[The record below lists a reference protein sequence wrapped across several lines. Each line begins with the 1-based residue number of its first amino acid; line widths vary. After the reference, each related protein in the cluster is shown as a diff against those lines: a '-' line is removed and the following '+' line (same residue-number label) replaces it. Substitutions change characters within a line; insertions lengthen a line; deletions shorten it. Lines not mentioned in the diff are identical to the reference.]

1 MMSERYQQAWSQLSR
16 YELIAEIGRGGM
28 GVVYRAYEPALDRTV
43 ALKLLAPD
51 LANQPGFVAR
61 LRREAISAA
70 RLRHPNIALLYEFG
84 QADDTSFLAMEY
96 VPGCSL
102 RQLLEAGQLPT
113 ERALA
118 ILDQIGQ
125 ALDYAHRMGIV
136 HRDVKPSNILVGPDD
151 QAMLIDFGLAEVS
164 ESTLLTTDGAV
175 LGTPHYMAPEQAVG
189 RGAEARSDQY
199 GLAAVAYEMLAG
211 APPFDNRSATA
222 VIHAH
227 IYELPPPP
235 TERRPSLPAAVNAVL
250 LRALAKQPTDRYTS
264 LAEFVAA
271 LRAALAPL
279 PAPARPTR
287 SRRSLLL
294 GTAGGLAI
302 VVVLLLA
309 ALLSR
314 GANGISALGLS
325 PQTAA
330 RASLPI
336 LQQSQASARTG
347 VTLPQ
352 QVIWS
357 YAPEPNLVGGPA
369 PVALDDMLVVGTL
382 DGQVLGLHAGSGELR
397 WQAGGGALLFSAPIV
412 GNGLVFAGSSDGF
425 IQGLS
430 LSSGKTT
437 WQTKVVG
444 VAQQAPTLDGDRLM
458 VTTDKGYIYMLQA
471 GSGQVIWDRPLAQS
485 AQPPTV
491 GAGRIFVSAGP
502 TLFALDASDG
512 AVDWTFQA
520 SGAITTRAVIA
531 GDLVVVGTERGLLY
545 GLQIADGQ
553 THLRFQAGGALCA
566 APAANQNAIYI
577 ADQAGGITAID
588 LANASVLWR
597 FAAGTAIT
605 TSPLLAGDKLL
616 FGAGDGMFY
625 ALDTRGGA
633 QLARIQLDG
642 SVVSPPALG
651 AGLVFVR
658 ADKIYAL
665 GS

>member
-1 MMSERYQQAWSQLSR
+1 MMSERYQQAWSQISR

-28 GVVYRAYEPALDRTV
+28 GVVYRAYEAALDRTV
-43 ALKLLAPD
+43 ALKLLAPN

-84 QADDTSFLAMEY
+84 QADDTAFLAMEY
-96 VPGCSL
+96 VPGRSL
-102 RQLLEAGQLPT
+102 RQHLEAGPLPA

-136 HRDVKPSNILVGPDD
+136 HRDVKPSNILVGPGN

-175 LGTPHYMAPEQAVG
+175 LGTPHYMAPEQAAG
-189 RGAEARSDQY
+189 RGADARADQY
-199 GLAAVAYEMLAG
+199 ALAAVAYEMLTG
-211 APPFDNRSATA
+211 APPFHNRGATA

-235 TERRPSLPAAVNAVL
+235 TEQCPSLPAAVNAVL
-250 LRALAKQPTDRYTS
+250 LRALAKQPDERYDS
-264 LAEFVAA
+264 LAEFVAL
-271 LRAALAPL
+271 LRAALTP
-279 PAPARPTR
+279 PATPARPAHAR
-287 SRRSLLL
+287 HSLLL
-294 GTAGGLAI
+294 GAAGGLAI
-302 VVVLLLA
+302 VAVLLLA
-309 ALLSR
+309 TLLPR
-314 GANGISALGLS
+314 GANGTNALGLS

-330 RASLPI
+330 RA
-336 LQQSQASARTG
+336 G
-347 VTLPQ
+347 VSLPQ

-357 YAPEPNLVGGPA
+357 YVPEPNLVGGPA

-382 DGQVLGLHAGSGELR
+382 DGQLLGLQAGSGELR
-397 WQAGGGALLFSAPIV
+397 WHAGGGARLFGAPSV
-412 GNGLVFAGSSDGF
+412 GKGLVFAGSSDGF

-444 VAQQAPTLDGDRLM
+444 VAQQAPTLDGDRLI

-485 AQPPTV
+485 AQPPTL
-491 GAGRIFVSAGP
+491 GEGRIFVSAGP
-502 TLFALDASDG
+502 TLLALDASDG
-512 AVDWTFQA
+512 AVDWAFQA

-531 GDLVVVGTERGLLY
+531 GDMVVVGTERGLLY
-545 GLQIADGQ
+545 ALQIADGQ
-553 THLRFQAGGALCA
+553 PQLRYQARGALCA
-566 APAANQNAIYI
+566 APAAGQETIYI
-577 ADQAGGITAID
+577 ADQSGGLTAIS
-588 LANASVLWR
+588 LANASVIWR
-597 FAAGTAIT
+597 FAAGAAIT
-605 TSPLLAGDKLL
+605 TSPLLAEGKLL
-616 FGAGDGMFY
+616 FGAANGLFY
-625 ALDTRGGA
+625 ALDARGGQ
-633 QLARIQLDG
+633 QLARIQLGG
-642 SVVSPPALG
+642 SIASTPALG
-651 AGLVFVR
+651 DGLVFVR
-658 ADKIYAL
+658 ADRIYAL